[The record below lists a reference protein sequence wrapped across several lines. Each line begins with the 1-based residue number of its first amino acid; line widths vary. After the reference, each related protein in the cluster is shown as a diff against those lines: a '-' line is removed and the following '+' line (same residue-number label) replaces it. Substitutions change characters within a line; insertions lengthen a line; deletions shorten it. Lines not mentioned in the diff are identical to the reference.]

1 MVGAGGVIGSSPW
14 SSALTPTLSQSWER
28 GYVFALSQSWERGYV
43 SALSQSWERGYVFAL
58 SQSWEREWTNPKSEI
73 RDEKMH
79 PLPDELKPHIERLI
93 GGSEIELTVESDLD
107 PDGRM
112 GSQWLVTTKERVYV
126 FSPDHGKANVL
137 KQIEVKDLLGCKA
150 EALVGNG
157 ALIANVNG
165 EYVPLIRYTNA
176 MSKEFGHAARRLEA
190 LAKGED
196 APKPG
201 EDDRTRRCPKCTFPL
216 ETGSSVCPNCV
227 NRTRAMRRLLKYVQ
241 PYLKLTF
248 ITALLMVGAQ
258 AMQLAPP
265 YLTKILVDDV
275 FRTAEPFKGHVP
287 AGLKADLM
295 HKLGLIVLALIG
307 TKIIAMIMGVFQS
320 RITAFLGSKMI
331 HDIRME
337 LYGALERLTVAFFDK
352 RQTGAVISR
361 VSQDTGS
368 LQEFLAFDIQYILS
382 NTLTLIFVL
391 VIMFQQ
397 NWKLAAL
404 TILPAPFASVA
415 AMMIFTRLR
424 WVFRRVWHRWS
435 KLHSVMSDS
444 LQGLRVV
451 KAFAQEDKEV
461 SRFERR
467 SENLYLAHMQAE
479 QTWATL
485 LPVLWFV
492 LTSGQFIVWYAGGK
506 GVIDVGITTGTLI
519 MFVGYIGMLYGPL
532 QIVTRMWDWIGR
544 CLAASER
551 VFEIM
556 DSQREETDPEH
567 QIRLPDIQ
575 GSVKF
580 DKVTFGYD
588 KNHPVLHDIEL
599 EVQPGE
605 MIGLVGHSGA
615 GKSTLINLLAR
626 FYTAQEGAILIDG
639 EDIRHIHLEDLRRQI
654 GIVPQESYLFSGT
667 IMENIAYSKPGAT
680 PEEIIRAAKAA
691 NAHDFIVNF
700 PDGYE
705 TQVGERGQSLSGGE
719 RQRIA
724 IARAILH
731 DPKVLILDEAT
742 SSVDSATEK
751 QIQEALARLIKNRT
765 TFAIAH
771 RLSTL
776 RNSSRIVVLEKGKQV
791 EIGSHDELIDRGGT
805 YAKLVNM
812 QAELSKHVAISE

>member
-1 MVGAGGVIGSSPW
+1 MH
-14 SSALTPTLSQSWER
+14 TLPDDIKEKIEHLIK
-28 GYVFALSQSWERGYV
+28 GEEIALS
-43 SALSQSWERGYVFAL
+43 
-58 SQSWEREWTNPKSEI
+58 
-73 RDEKMH
+73 
-79 PLPDELKPHIERLI
+79 
-93 GGSEIELTVESDLD
+93 VESDLG
-107 PDGRM
+107 PDGTM
-112 GSQWLVTTKERVYV
+112 GAQWLVSTKEKVYV
-126 FSPDHGKANVL
+126 ISPDSGKVGVL
-137 KQIEVKDLLGCKA
+137 KDIDVKDIVGVKA

-157 ALIANVNG
+157 CLIANVNG
-165 EYVPLIRYTNA
+165 DYVPVIRYSNA

-190 LAKGED
+190 LAKGEE
-196 APKPG
+196 APKPS
-201 EDDRTRRCPKCTFPL
+201 EDDRTRRCPKCAFPL
-216 ETGSSVCPNCV
+216 ETGSQVCPNCV
-227 NRTRAMRRLLKYVQ
+227 NRGRAMRRLLGYVQ
-241 PYLKLTF
+241 PYKTLT
-248 ITALLMVGAQ
+248 IIAAMLMVGAQ
-258 AMQLAPP
+258 LMSLAPP
-265 YLTKILVDDV
+265 YLTKILVDNV
-275 FRTAEPFKGHVP
+275 FRRAEPFKGHVP
-287 AGLKADLM
+287 PALRAELL
-295 HKLGLIVLALIG
+295 HLLGLIVLALIV
-307 TKIIAMIMGVFQS
+307 TRVVAMVMGIFQS
-320 RITAFLGSKMI
+320 RITAYLGSKMI

-337 LYGALERLTVAFFDK
+337 LYSALERLTVAFFDK

-361 VSQDTGS
+361 VSQDTGA

-382 NTLTLIFVL
+382 NTLTLVFVL
-391 VIMFQQ
+391 AIMFQQ
-397 NWKLAAL
+397 NWQLAAL
-404 TILPAPFASVA
+404 TILPAPFASLA

-461 SRFERR
+461 GRFERR
-467 SENLYLAHMQAE
+467 SRNLYTASMQAE

-485 LPVLWFV
+485 LPILWFV
-492 LTSGQFIVWYAGGK
+492 LTSGQFIVWYAGGI
-506 GVIDVGITTGTLI
+506 GVIDVGVTTGTLI

-556 DSQREETDPEH
+556 DSQREETDPEN
-567 QIRLPDIQ
+567 QVRLPDIE
-575 GSVKF
+575 GRIKF

-588 KNHPVLHDIEL
+588 KNHPVLNEIEL

-615 GKSTLINLLAR
+615 GKSTMINLLAR
-626 FYTAQEGAILIDG
+626 FYIAQEGVVEIDG
-639 EDIRHIHLEDLRRQI
+639 TDIRHIHLEDLRRQI

-667 IMENIAYSKPGAT
+667 IMENIAYSKPNAT
-680 PEEIIRAAKAA
+680 PEEIIRSAKAA

-731 DPKVLILDEAT
+731 DPKILIMDEAT
-742 SSVDSATEK
+742 SSVDTATEK
-751 QIQEALARLIKNRT
+751 QIQEALARLVKNRT

-776 RNSSRIVVLEKGKQV
+776 RNANRLLVLEKGKQA
-791 EIGSHDELIDRGGT
+791 ELGTHDELVEKGGT
-805 YAKLVNM
+805 YAKLVEM
-812 QAELSKHVAISE
+812 QSELSKTIAITG

>member
-1 MVGAGGVIGSSPW
+1 
-14 SSALTPTLSQSWER
+14 
-28 GYVFALSQSWERGYV
+28 
-43 SALSQSWERGYVFAL
+43 
-58 SQSWEREWTNPKSEI
+58 
-73 RDEKMH
+73 MH
-79 PLPDELKPHIERLI
+79 SLPDELKPHIEQLI
-93 GGSEIELTVESDLD
+93 GGSEIELAVESDLD
-107 PDGRM
+107 PDGQM

-126 FSPDHGKANVL
+126 ISPDHGKPGIL
-137 KQIEVKDLLGCKA
+137 KQIEVKDLVGCNA
-150 EALVGNG
+150 ESLVGNG

-176 MSKEFGHAARRLEA
+176 MCKEFGHAARRLEA

-196 APKPG
+196 APIPG
-201 EDDRTRRCPKCTFPL
+201 EDDRTRRCPKCAFPL
-216 ETGSSVCPNCV
+216 ATGSDVCPNCV
-227 NRTRAMRRLLKYVQ
+227 NRARAMKRLLAYVE
-241 PYLKLTF
+241 PYKGLT
-248 ITALLMVGAQ
+248 ILTGVLMLTTQLMG
-258 AMQLAPP
+258 LAPP
-265 YLTKILVDDV
+265 KLTQILVDNV
-275 FRTAEPFKGHVP
+275 LHKAEPLKGHVP
-287 AGLKADLM
+287 PHLRADLLHM
-295 HKLGLIVLALIG
+295 LGLIVLALLATRIVAMVIG
-307 TKIIAMIMGVFQS
+307 IFQS
-320 RITAFLGSKMI
+320 RITAYLGSKMI
-331 HDIRME
+331 HDIRMD
-337 LYGALERLTVAFFDK
+337 LYSALERLTVEFFDK

-361 VSQDTGS
+361 VSQDTGA
-368 LQEFLAFDIQYILS
+368 LQQFLAFDIQFIIS
-382 NTLTLIFVL
+382 NMLLLVFVL
-391 VIMFQQ
+391 AFMFHE

-404 TILPAPFASVA
+404 TIVPAPFASLA
-415 AMMIFTRLR
+415 AMIIFTRLR

-461 SRFERR
+461 SRFGRR
-467 SENLYLAHMQAE
+467 SENLYIANMQAM

-485 LPVLWFV
+485 LPIMWFF
-492 LTSGQFIVWYAGGK
+492 LSAGQFIVWYAGGVQ
-506 GVIDVGITTGTLI
+506 VIDSGVTTGTLI
-519 MFVGYIGMLYGPL
+519 MFIGYIGMLYGPL
-532 QIVTRMWDWIGR
+532 QVVTQMWDSISR
-544 CLAASER
+544 TLAAAER

-556 DSQREETDPEH
+556 DSQREESDTEDHKRMPNISGH
-567 QIRLPDIQ
+567 
-575 GSVKF
+575 VKF
-580 DKVTFGYD
+580 DKVSFGYD
-588 KNHPVLHDIEL
+588 RNHPVLHDIEL
-599 EVQPGE
+599 DVQPGE

-615 GKSTLINLLAR
+615 GKSTLISLLAR
-626 FYTAQEGAILIDG
+626 FYIAQDGAILIDG
-639 EDIRHIHLEDLRRQI
+639 EDIRNIRLDDVRNQI

-742 SSVDSATEK
+742 SSVDTGTEK

-776 RNSSRIVVLEKGKQV
+776 RNSSRILVLEKGKQV

>member
-1 MVGAGGVIGSSPW
+1 
-14 SSALTPTLSQSWER
+14 
-28 GYVFALSQSWERGYV
+28 
-43 SALSQSWERGYVFAL
+43 
-58 SQSWEREWTNPKSEI
+58 
-73 RDEKMH
+73 MH
-79 PLPDELKPHIERLI
+79 TLPDEIKKGIEHLI
-93 GGSEIELTVESDLD
+93 KGEEIALSVESDLA
-107 PDGRM
+107 PDGTM
-112 GSQWLVTTKERVYV
+112 GAQWLVSTKEKVYV
-126 FSPDHGKANVL
+126 ISPDSGKIGIL
-137 KQIEVKDLLGCKA
+137 KDIDVKDIVGVKA

-157 ALIANVNG
+157 CLIANVKG
-165 EYVPLIRYTNA
+165 DYVPVIRYSNA
-176 MSKEFGHAARRLEA
+176 MAKEFGHAARRLEA
-190 LAKGED
+190 LAKGEEP
-196 APKPG
+196 PKPT
-201 EDDRTRRCPKCTFPL
+201 EDDVTRRCPKCAFPL
-216 ETGSSVCPNCV
+216 ETGSQVCPNCV
-227 NRTRAMRRLLKYVQ
+227 NRARAMRRLLGYVQ
-241 PYLKLTF
+241 PYRTLT
-248 ITALLMVGAQ
+248 IIAASLMVGAQ
-258 AMQLAPP
+258 LMSLAPP
-265 YLTKILVDDV
+265 YLTKVLVDSV
-275 FRTAEPFKGHVP
+275 FRRAEPFKGHVP
-287 AGLKADLM
+287 PALRADLL
-295 HKLGLIVLALIG
+295 HLLGLIVLALIV
-307 TKIIAMIMGVFQS
+307 TRVVAMVMGIFQS
-320 RITAFLGSKMI
+320 RITAYLGSKMI

-337 LYGALERLTVAFFDK
+337 LYSALERLTVAFFDK

-361 VSQDTGS
+361 VSQDTGA
-368 LQEFLAFDIQYILS
+368 LQEFLAFDIQYIAS

-391 VIMFQQ
+391 AIMFQQ

-404 TILPAPFASVA
+404 TILPAPFASLA
-415 AMMIFTRLR
+415 AMVIFTRLR

-461 SRFERR
+461 GRFERR
-467 SENLYLAHMQAE
+467 SRNLYTASMQAE

-492 LTSGQFIVWYAGGK
+492 LTSGQFIVWYAGGI
-506 GVIDVGITTGTLI
+506 GVIDVGVTTGTLI

-556 DSQREETDPEH
+556 DSQREESDPEH
-567 QIRLPDIQ
+567 QVRLPEIE
-575 GSVKF
+575 GRIKF

-588 KNHPVLHDIEL
+588 KNHPVLNEIEL

-615 GKSTLINLLAR
+615 GKSTMINLLAR
-626 FYTAQEGAILIDG
+626 FYVAQEGVVEIDG
-639 EDIRHIHLEDLRRQI
+639 TDIRHIHLEDLRRQI

-667 IMENIAYSKPGAT
+667 IMENIAYSKPNAT

-731 DPKVLILDEAT
+731 DPKILIMDEAT
-742 SSVDSATEK
+742 SSVDTATEK
-751 QIQEALARLIKNRT
+751 QIQEALARLVKNRT

-776 RNSSRIVVLEKGKQV
+776 RNANRLLVLEKGKQA
-791 EIGSHDELIDRGGT
+791 ELGTHDELVEKGGT
-805 YAKLVNM
+805 YAKLVEM
-812 QAELSKHVAISE
+812 QSELSKTVAISG

>member
-1 MVGAGGVIGSSPW
+1 
-14 SSALTPTLSQSWER
+14 
-28 GYVFALSQSWERGYV
+28 
-43 SALSQSWERGYVFAL
+43 
-58 SQSWEREWTNPKSEI
+58 
-73 RDEKMH
+73 MH
-79 PLPDELKPHIERLI
+79 TLPDEIKEKIEHLI
-93 GGSEIELTVESDLD
+93 KGEEIALSVESDLG
-107 PDGRM
+107 PDGTM
-112 GSQWLVTTKERVYV
+112 GAQWLVSTKDKVYV
-126 FSPDHGKANVL
+126 ISPDSGKIGIL
-137 KQIEVKDLLGCKA
+137 KDIDVKDIVGVKA

-157 ALIANVNG
+157 CLIANVKG
-165 EYVPLIRYTNA
+165 DYVPVIRYSNA

-190 LAKGED
+190 LAKGEE
-196 APKPG
+196 APKPT
-201 EDDRTRRCPKCTFPL
+201 EDDITRRCPKCAFPL
-216 ETGSSVCPNCV
+216 ETGSQVCPNCV
-227 NRTRAMRRLLKYVQ
+227 NRARAMRRLLGYVQ
-241 PYLKLTF
+241 PYKTLT
-248 ITALLMVGAQ
+248 IIAASLMVGAQ
-258 AMQLAPP
+258 LMSLAPP
-265 YLTKILVDDV
+265 YLTKVLVDSV
-275 FRTAEPFKGHVP
+275 FRRAEPFKGHVP
-287 AGLKADLM
+287 PALRADLL
-295 HKLGLIVLALIG
+295 HLLGLIVLALIV
-307 TKIIAMIMGVFQS
+307 TRVVAMVMGIFQS
-320 RITAFLGSKMI
+320 RITAYLGSKMI

-337 LYGALERLTVAFFDK
+337 LYSALERLTVAFFDK

-361 VSQDTGS
+361 VSQDTGA
-368 LQEFLAFDIQYILS
+368 LQEFLAFDIQYIAS

-391 VIMFQQ
+391 AIMFQQ

-404 TILPAPFASVA
+404 TILPAPFASLA
-415 AMMIFTRLR
+415 AMVIFTRLR

-451 KAFAQEDKEV
+451 KAFAQEDREV
-461 SRFERR
+461 GRFERR
-467 SENLYLAHMQAE
+467 SRNLYTASMQAE

-492 LTSGQFIVWYAGGK
+492 LTSGQFIVWYAGGI
-506 GVIDVGITTGTLI
+506 GVIDVGVTTGTLI

-556 DSQREETDPEH
+556 DSQREESDPEH
-567 QIRLPDIQ
+567 QVRLPNIE
-575 GSVKF
+575 GRIKF
-580 DKVTFGYD
+580 NKVSFGYD
-588 KNHPVLHDIEL
+588 KNHPVLNEIDL

-615 GKSTLINLLAR
+615 GKSTMINLLAR
-626 FYTAQEGAILIDG
+626 FYIAQEGVVEIDG
-639 EDIRHIHLEDLRRQI
+639 TDIRHINLEDLRRQI

-667 IMENIAYSKPGAT
+667 IMENIAYSKPNAT
-680 PEEIIRAAKAA
+680 PEEIIRSAKAA

-731 DPKVLILDEAT
+731 DPKILIMDEAT
-742 SSVDSATEK
+742 SSVDTATEK
-751 QIQEALARLIKNRT
+751 QIQEALARLVKNRT

-776 RNSSRIVVLEKGKQV
+776 RNANRLLVLEKGKQA
-791 EIGSHDELIDRGGT
+791 ELGTHDELVEKGGT
-805 YAKLVNM
+805 YAKLVEM
-812 QAELSKHVAISE
+812 QSELSKTVAISG

>member
-1 MVGAGGVIGSSPW
+1 
-14 SSALTPTLSQSWER
+14 
-28 GYVFALSQSWERGYV
+28 
-43 SALSQSWERGYVFAL
+43 
-58 SQSWEREWTNPKSEI
+58 
-73 RDEKMH
+73 MH
-79 PLPDELKPHIERLI
+79 TLPDEIKEGIKHLI
-93 GGSEIELTVESDLD
+93 KGDEIALTVESDLG
-107 PDGRM
+107 PDGTM
-112 GSQWLVTTKERVYV
+112 GAQWLVSTKEKVYV
-126 FSPDHGKANVL
+126 ISPDSGKIGVL
-137 KQIEVKDLLGCKA
+137 KDINVKDIVGVKA

-157 ALIANVNG
+157 CLIANVKG
-165 EYVPLIRYTNA
+165 DYVPVIRYSNA

-190 LAKGED
+190 LAKGEEP
-196 APKPG
+196 PKPT
-201 EDDRTRRCPKCTFPL
+201 EDDVTRRCPKCAFPL
-216 ETGSSVCPNCV
+216 ETGSQVCPNCV
-227 NRTRAMRRLLKYVQ
+227 NRARAMRRLLGYVQ
-241 PYLKLTF
+241 PYKTLT
-248 ITALLMVGAQ
+248 IIAASLMVGAQ
-258 AMQLAPP
+258 LMSLAPP
-265 YLTKILVDDV
+265 YLTKVLVDNV
-275 FRTAEPFKGHVP
+275 FRRAEPFKGHVP
-287 AGLKADLM
+287 PALRADLL
-295 HKLGLIVLALIG
+295 HLLGLIVLALIV
-307 TKIIAMIMGVFQS
+307 TRVVAMVMGIFQS
-320 RITAFLGSKMI
+320 RITAYLGSKMI

-337 LYGALERLTVAFFDK
+337 LYSALERLTVAFFDK

-361 VSQDTGS
+361 VSQDTGA
-368 LQEFLAFDIQYILS
+368 LQEFLAFDIQYIAS

-391 VIMFQQ
+391 AIMFQQ

-404 TILPAPFASVA
+404 TILPAPFASLA
-415 AMMIFTRLR
+415 AMLIFTRLR

-467 SENLYLAHMQAE
+467 SRNLYTASMQAE

-492 LTSGQFIVWYAGGK
+492 LTSGQFIVWYAGGI
-506 GVIDVGITTGTLI
+506 GVIDVGVTTGTLI

-556 DSQREETDPEH
+556 DSQREESDPEH
-567 QIRLPDIQ
+567 QVRLPNIE
-575 GSVKF
+575 GRIKF

-588 KNHPVLHDIEL
+588 KNHPVLNEIEL

-615 GKSTLINLLAR
+615 GKSTMINLLAR
-626 FYTAQEGAILIDG
+626 FYVAQEGVVEIDG
-639 EDIRHIHLEDLRRQI
+639 KDIRHIHLEDLRRQI

-667 IMENIAYSKPGAT
+667 IMDNIAYSKPNAT

-731 DPKVLILDEAT
+731 DPKILIMDEAT
-742 SSVDSATEK
+742 SSVDTATEK
-751 QIQEALARLIKNRT
+751 QIQEALARL
-765 TFAIAH
+765 
-771 RLSTL
+771 
-776 RNSSRIVVLEKGKQV
+776 
-791 EIGSHDELIDRGGT
+791 
-805 YAKLVNM
+805 
-812 QAELSKHVAISE
+812 